1 MGIGAAPPP
10 CWPLDPGCGLSAAEV
25 SEASGALLH
34 PPQESDLLRTLRER
48 SDANRGK
55 HKQDLLDKYCQR
67 QAEIGVGDCGGLRL
81 IPGGP
86 PARGPPA
93 WPLPPPQLLLQQQRG
108 RPCSAG
114 LACVTSVRPC
124 CAGATRNGVQKRPEW
139 LEKIEKPEW
148 LDTLLG
154 TGPSK

>member
-1 MGIGAAPPP
+1 M
-10 CWPLDPGCGLSAAEV
+10 

-86 PARGPPA
+86 PARGPPRLA
-93 WPLPPPQLLLQQQRG
+93 AATTAITAAAAARPALQRWVGMRNQR
-108 RPCSAG
+108 A
-114 LACVTSVRPC
+114 PC